1 MKRTISN
8 IEETNRISLIDIE
21 KENIDEIKMLTNELN
36 DEEIAVIRERY
47 NEKKKLDET
56 AILVKDYL
64 NELKNDLQLGYDD
77 NQMQNR
83 RISIDSNKMNIH
95 PVSTN
100 HLKLYNQK
108 MIPEILTKNENNLFL
123 DNYSD
128 RTKRSKKSKNSDKKS
143 INSLSK
149 ESDNF
154 LRKKTSGN
162 FFSYKKRLS
171 IQNEENIIYGSKKRS
186 SIRSHNYISFNSMKP
201 NFNFHSS
208 ASSSNIRNSLTKGS
222 DNEFKKKSDN
232 FFQFKSA
239 FKRKTSEQK
248 KKELH
253 FLLYLS

>member
-108 MIPEILTKNENNLFL
+108 MIPEILTKNENNLLL

-201 NFNFHSS
+201 NFNFQT
-208 ASSSNIRNSLTKGS
+208 SSSSTNIRNSLTKGS
-222 DNEFKKKSDN
+222 DNELKKK
-232 FFQFKSA
+232 K
-239 FKRKTSEQK
+239 
-248 KKELH
+248 
-253 FLLYLS
+253 